1 MRSMNNFPTTRCR
14 DFKRNLRK
22 LVCMIPIFPSKP
34 NNLFSS
40 SNKVSIASRHRST
53 GRGSDSV
60 GGTDGIEVARV
71 QSVAAGGNG
80 GGDLVSPFSAVRPMD
95 ETL

>member
-1 MRSMNNFPTTRCR
+1 MNHFPATGCR

-22 LVCMIPIFPSKP
+22 LVCKIPIFPHKP
-34 NNLFSS
+34 DNIC
-40 SNKVSIASRHRST
+40 SNKVPLASIHRST

-71 QSVAAGGNG
+71 QSMASGGNG
-80 GGDLVSPFSAVRPMD
+80 GGDFVSPFSAVRPMD